1 MKNEPRWP
9 KVLPELTDEQRQNS
23 GIKHIEYLRDEHD

>member
-1 MKNEPRWP
+1 VLRRLEPLVSRN
-9 KVLPELTDEQRQNS
+9 EQRQNS